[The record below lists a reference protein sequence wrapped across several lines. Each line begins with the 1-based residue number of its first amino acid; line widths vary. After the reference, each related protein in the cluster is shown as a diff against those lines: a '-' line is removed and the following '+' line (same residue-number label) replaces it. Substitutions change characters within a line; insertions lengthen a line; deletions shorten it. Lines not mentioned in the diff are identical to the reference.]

1 MAESELH
8 SALKSYY
15 AQPGDRFEVNVE
27 GFYVDVVRGDLLI
40 EIQTGSFH
48 HIKPK
53 LFALLENHPIR
64 LVYPIAISRWIEK
77 RSAED
82 NQLIER
88 RKSPKVGRIEQ
99 IFNEMDSFPGLILH
113 PNLEVQVVLI
123 NDVDVRI
130 NDGKGSWRRKG
141 WRTIGRRI
149 ENVIGEKLFSK
160 PEDFLMLLPQGLP
173 VEFSRRELAI
183 MMKTPLRT
191 AQKMVYCLHRM
202 GMLSITRKQGRTLYY
217 SVSEP
222 G

>member
-8 SALKSYY
+8 SALKSFC

-27 GFYVDVVRGDLLI
+27 GYFVDVLRGNLLI

-48 HIKPK
+48 HLKPK

-64 LVYPIAISRWIEK
+64 IVYPIAVGRWIEK

-88 RKSPKVGRIEQ
+88 RKSPKIGRIEQ
-99 IFNEMDSFPGLILH
+99 IFTEMDSFPGLILH
-113 PNLEVQVVLI
+113 PNLEIQVVLI
-123 NDVDVRI
+123 NDVVVRI

-141 WRTIGRRI
+141 WRTIDRRI
-149 ENVIGEKLFSK
+149 ESILSEKVFSK
-160 PEDFLMLLPQGLP
+160 PEDFLELLPQGLP
-173 VEFSRRELAI
+173 AVFSRRELAVA
-183 MMKTPLRT
+183 MKAPLLT

-202 GMLSITRKQGRTLYY
+202 GMLSITRKHGRTLYY
-217 SVSEP
+217 SVNLP